1 MSVELKPCP
10 FCGVEPVLS
19 QDYFGRYDV
28 RCLNT
33 ACEIMPSTRVY
44 DKAEDAAEAWNRRA
58 DQPRRID
65 GQPAGITAEQFD
77 SIYEETD

>member
-10 FCGVEPVLS
+10 FCNAEPIFS

-28 RCLNT
+28 RCLNMLC
-33 ACEIMPSTRVY
+33 AIMPATRVY

-77 SIYEETD
+77 SIYEEAD